1 MRDGWSAAES
11 RAKKEEI
18 IFKKSENRFLR
29 LALRFSEIYRSLGL
43 RVSEVETRFT
53 RRNYENIQLKSQVLT
68 TMLQNPKIHPKL
80 AFIHCGMFPDPDAA
94 YEMSM
99 EYAEEQ
105 EKKAEEKAKK
115 LAQTKEG
122 DGNND
127 PVDE

>member
-1 MRDGWSAAES
+1 
-11 RAKKEEI
+11 
-18 IFKKSENRFLR
+18 
-29 LALRFSEIYRSLGL
+29 
-43 RVSEVETRFT
+43 
-53 RRNYENIQLKSQVLT
+53 
-68 TMLQNPKIHPKL
+68 MLQNPKIHPKL

-127 PVDE
+127 PVDVYKRQGS

>member
-1 MRDGWSAAES
+1 
-11 RAKKEEI
+11 
-18 IFKKSENRFLR
+18 
-29 LALRFSEIYRSLGL
+29 
-43 RVSEVETRFT
+43 
-53 RRNYENIQLKSQVLT
+53 
-68 TMLQNPKIHPKL
+68 
-80 AFIHCGMFPDPDAA
+80 MFPDPAAA